1 MINKKLLLSGITVL
15 MLLLSAD
22 VAAQHPH
29 DGHYRP
35 DTTALKRTQRLGE
48 VVVRGKYVDRVNKS
62 VYNAVAIDT
71 RKLRNT
77 NLDLAHA
84 LDRVAGIKIREEGGV
99 GSAVQLNL
107 NGFTGQHV
115 KVFID
120 GMPMDNSN
128 TSFGLNNIPAGF
140 ASQLQVYKGVVPV
153 DFGGDAIGGVINI
166 VTDHSPRT
174 CVDASYSYGSFNT
187 HRSNI
192 ALGWTGKRGFVVRFN
207 AYQNYSDNDYKV
219 KTQWTDLSNSTI
231 SNEEGWFR
239 RFHDRYHNE
248 AAVLRQGSVDEAKG
262 GIGAGKMG
270 TRIYQLVNGKLIE
283 KGKNIVTNFGNVG
296 VFGNYSYGA
305 LNSDMGV
312 NYFTAAG
319 AMTSW
324 TAPDLTKFAVD
335 DKAPVI
341 SDILDLG
348 NNRLAITLYYSNRD
362 SAAVVFSDYSF
373 STVNAPV
380 FDSRIGGIYGA
391 WRSARYAMGGV
402 ADDGTAYVFCGTSAD
417 GSKVGALRIK
427 KSATSFDPDYKFDI
441 YTASEGYRFRK
452 AYPISGS
459 KFLLEF
465 YVKKDEYSNMST
477 SGKLAIADMD
487 TKTLTWVTGVP
498 AASDMAN
505 YSIGYGDGYDGYFY
519 LPINPAEASTAG
531 GGGSWHHAKA
541 TRATSS
547 AVPTI
552 YRINAATGVA
562 TAFMTLDK
570 NESVKVVSIVK
581 K

>member
-1 MINKKLLLSGITVL
+1 MKKRNVFFMAALTA
-15 MLLLSAD
+15 LSA
-22 VAAQHPH
+22 
-29 DGHYRP
+29 
-35 DTTALKRTQRLGE
+35 TFTA
-48 VVVRGKYVDRVNKS
+48 
-62 VYNAVAIDT
+62 
-71 RKLRNT
+71 
-77 NLDLAHA
+77 
-84 LDRVAGIKIREEGGV
+84 
-99 GSAVQLNL
+99 
-107 NGFTGQHV
+107 
-115 KVFID
+115 
-120 GMPMDNSN
+120 
-128 TSFGLNNIPAGF
+128 
-140 ASQLQVYKGVVPV
+140 
-153 DFGGDAIGGVINI
+153 
-166 VTDHSPRT
+166 
-174 CVDASYSYGSFNT
+174 C
-187 HRSNI
+187 
-192 ALGWTGKRGFVVRFN
+192 
-207 AYQNYSDNDYKV
+207 SDNDDSSASNGEATINPSEVSFIVASNDATKSLKGGTRMKV
-219 KTQWTDLSNSTI
+219 YTNVEKTWTDEKVYGDSTNTDVVYSPDGFTQAKYNSQAGFFTGFI
-231 SNEEGWFR
+231 
-239 RFHDRYHNE
+239 Y
-248 AAVLRQGSVDEAKG
+248 RQGSVDEAKG

-270 TRIYQLVNGKLIE
+270 TRIYQLVNGKLTE
-283 KGKNIVTNFGNVG
+283 TGKNIVTNFGNVG
-296 VFGNYSYGA
+296 IFCNYSYVA

-373 STVNAPV
+373 STVSAPV

-427 KSATSFDPDYKFDI
+427 KGATSFDPDYKFDI

-465 YVKKDEYSNMST
+465 YVDKDAYSNMST

-519 LPINPAEASTAG
+519 LPINPAEASNTG

>member
-1 MINKKLLLSGITVL
+1 MKKRNVL
-15 MLLLSAD
+15 MMAALVALSTSFTACSDDDSTSSSSEGSATTITPSELSFIVASNDATKSLKGGTRMKVYTNLETTWTDQKVYGDSTNAD
-22 VAAQHPH
+22 VV
-29 DGHYRP
+29 YSP
-35 DTTALKRTQRLGE
+35 D
-48 VVVRGKYVDRVNKS
+48 
-62 VYNAVAIDT
+62 
-71 RKLRNT
+71 
-77 NLDLAHA
+77 
-84 LDRVAGIKIREEGGV
+84 
-99 GSAVQLNL
+99 
-107 NGFTGQHV
+107 GFTQA
-115 KVFID
+115 KY
-120 GMPMDNSN
+120 NSQ
-128 TSFGLNNIPAGF
+128 AGF
-140 ASQLQVYKGVVPV
+140 
-153 DFGGDAIGGVINI
+153 F
-166 VTDHSPRT
+166 
-174 CVDASYSYGSFNT
+174 
-187 HRSNI
+187 
-192 ALGWTGKRGFVVRFN
+192 TGFI
-207 AYQNYSDNDYKV
+207 Y
-219 KTQWTDLSNSTI
+219 
-231 SNEEGWFR
+231 
-239 RFHDRYHNE
+239 
-248 AAVLRQGSVDEAKG
+248 RQGSVDEAQG

-270 TRIYQLVNGKLIE
+270 VRTYQLVNGKLTE
-283 KGKNIVTNFGNVG
+283 TGKNIVSSFGNVG

-305 LNSDMGV
+305 VNGDMGV

-373 STVNAPV
+373 STVSAPV

-427 KSATSFDPDYKFDI
+427 KGATSFDPDYKFDI

-487 TKTLTWVTGVP
+487 AKTLTWVTGVP

-519 LPINPAEASTAG
+519 LPINPAEASTTG

-541 TRATSS
+541 TRAASS

-570 NESVKVVSIVK
+570 NESVKVISIVK

>member
-1 MINKKLLLSGITVL
+1 MVALAVLSTTFTACSDDDSTSSSSEGSATTITPSE
-15 MLLLSAD
+15 LSFI
-22 VAAQHPH
+22 VASNDA
-29 DGHYRP
+29 
-35 DTTALKRTQRLGE
+35 TKSLKGGTRM
-48 VVVRGKYVDRVNKS
+48 K
-62 VYNAVAIDT
+62 VY
-71 RKLRNT
+71 T
-77 NLDLAHA
+77 NLETTWTDEKVYG
-84 LDRVAGIKIREEGGV
+84 DSTNTDVV
-99 GSAVQLNL
+99 YSPD
-107 NGFTGQHV
+107 GFTQA
-115 KVFID
+115 KY
-120 GMPMDNSN
+120 NSQ
-128 TSFGLNNIPAGF
+128 AGF
-140 ASQLQVYKGVVPV
+140 
-153 DFGGDAIGGVINI
+153 F
-166 VTDHSPRT
+166 
-174 CVDASYSYGSFNT
+174 
-187 HRSNI
+187 
-192 ALGWTGKRGFVVRFN
+192 TGFI
-207 AYQNYSDNDYKV
+207 Y
-219 KTQWTDLSNSTI
+219 
-231 SNEEGWFR
+231 
-239 RFHDRYHNE
+239 
-248 AAVLRQGSVDEAKG
+248 RQGSVDEAQG

-270 TRIYQLVNGKLIE
+270 VRTYQLVNGKLTE
-283 KGKNIVTNFGNVG
+283 TGKNIVSSFGNVG

-305 LNSDMGV
+305 VNGDMGV

-335 DKAPVI
+335 GTAPAI

-373 STVNAPV
+373 STVSAPV

-427 KSATSFDPDYKFDI
+427 KGATSFDPDYKFDI

-465 YVKKDEYSNMST
+465 YVDKDAYSNMST

-519 LPINPAEASTAG
+519 LPINPAEASSQGG

-552 YRINAATGVA
+552 YRINAATGAA
-562 TAFMTLDK
+562 TVFMTLDK

>member
-1 MINKKLLLSGITVL
+1 MKKRNVFFMAALTA
-15 MLLLSAD
+15 LSA
-22 VAAQHPH
+22 
-29 DGHYRP
+29 
-35 DTTALKRTQRLGE
+35 TFTA
-48 VVVRGKYVDRVNKS
+48 
-62 VYNAVAIDT
+62 
-71 RKLRNT
+71 
-77 NLDLAHA
+77 
-84 LDRVAGIKIREEGGV
+84 
-99 GSAVQLNL
+99 
-107 NGFTGQHV
+107 
-115 KVFID
+115 
-120 GMPMDNSN
+120 
-128 TSFGLNNIPAGF
+128 
-140 ASQLQVYKGVVPV
+140 
-153 DFGGDAIGGVINI
+153 
-166 VTDHSPRT
+166 
-174 CVDASYSYGSFNT
+174 C
-187 HRSNI
+187 
-192 ALGWTGKRGFVVRFN
+192 
-207 AYQNYSDNDYKV
+207 SDNDDSSASNGEATINPSEVSFIVASNDATKSLKGGTRMKV
-219 KTQWTDLSNSTI
+219 YTNVEKTWTDEKVYGDSTNTDVVYSPDGFTQAKYNSQAGFFTGFI
-231 SNEEGWFR
+231 
-239 RFHDRYHNE
+239 Y
-248 AAVLRQGSVDEAKG
+248 RQGSVDEAKG

-283 KGKNIVTNFGNVG
+283 KGKNIVSSFGNVG

-305 LNSDMGV
+305 VNGDMGV

-373 STVNAPV
+373 STVSAPV

-427 KSATSFDPDYKFDI
+427 KGATSFDPDYKFDI
-441 YTASEGYRFRK
+441 YTTSDGYRFRK

-465 YVKKDEYSNMST
+465 YVDKDAYSNMST

-498 AASDMAN
+498 AASDMAH

-519 LPINPAEASTAG
+519 LPINPAEASSQG